1 MSQRFCLFYAG
12 FAASAPSV
20 YFNKMELL
28 DQYLPLQ
35 NANGQNEKFSNDL
48 QYLRYENDT
57 SIKTAISI
65 AGYFKLDV
73 LPEPVD
79 SEDYFKW
86 LKHYINVFEEQ
97 FPLTQID
104 HYYFLYARKIAE
116 LLAHTVMVSAL
127 TELALVQKEPVDLFY
142 EMDKHLSELE
152 TVIFKTMAAA
162 ALLSSEPRH
171 GYFRA
176 FYAEITSAF
185 AQFKTIHASELDNSG
200 LKALQKNMEAFKYLI
215 LNGFKRCIILLKELE
230 I

>member
-20 YFNKMELL
+20 YFNKMALF

-35 NANGQNEKFSNDL
+35 NNIVQNEKFSNDL
-48 QYLRYENDT
+48 QYLRYENET
-57 SIKTAISI
+57 SIRTAISI
-65 AGYFKLDV
+65 ADYFKLSV

-79 SEDYFKW
+79 SEEYFKW
-86 LKHYINVFEEQ
+86 LKHYISVFEEQ

-116 LLAHTVMVSAL
+116 FLAHASLVSAL
-127 TELALVQKEPVDLFY
+127 ADIALLSNDTVNLFY
-142 EMDKHLSELE
+142 EIDKHLSELE
-152 TVIFKTMAAA
+152 TVVFKTMAAA

-171 GYFRA
+171 GYFRT
-176 FYAEITSAF
+176 FYAEVTTAF
-185 AQFKTIHASELDNSG
+185 EKFKIVHASDLDKNG
-200 LKALQKNMEAFKYLI
+200 LKALQKDIEEFKYLI
-215 LNGFKRCIILLKELE
+215 LNGFKRCITLLKELE